1 LNSKGP
7 TFSWLVWGGLAMVAV
22 TLLAVYTLQKR
33 RLAGPPT
40 RPLAVYGQVAE
51 FTLTNQEGRVFSLA
65 DLRGHVWAGDIIFT
79 QCAGPCPRMTRQMK
93 ELQDALPAGSNARL
107 VTLTTDPANDSPA
120 VLKKYAARFGADSNR
135 WSFLTG
141 TKSEIA
147 KLAIDSLK
155 LTAIEKK
162 PEERD
167 APEDLFI
174 HSTIFVLVD
183 KKAQLRSVFETT
195 GEQVD
200 FQQVKYE
207 ILRAI
212 NQLEKE

>member
-1 LNSKGP
+1 
-7 TFSWLVWGGLAMVAV
+7 MVAV
-22 TLLAVYTLQKR
+22 TLLAVYALQKR
-33 RLAGPPT
+33 RLTGPPT

-51 FTLTNQEGRVFSLA
+51 FTLTNQEGRVFFLA
-65 DLRGHVWAGDIIFT
+65 DLRGHVWVGDIIFT

-207 ILRAI
+207 ILRAM

>member
-1 LNSKGP
+1 
-7 TFSWLVWGGLAMVAV
+7 MVAV
-22 TLLAVYTLQKR
+22 TLLAVYALQKR
-33 RLAGPPT
+33 RLTGPPT

-51 FTLTNQEGRVFSLA
+51 FTLTNQEGRVFFLA
-65 DLRGHVWAGDIIFT
+65 DLRGHVWVGDIIFT